1 MNVEHEEPGRLKIF
15 LKKDDMRQLD
25 ITFDQLDYN
34 DAKTRR
40 VLWTILSDVGAASS
54 FISTGSRLLIEVFPA
69 SDNGCVIYFTLL
81 KKEQD
86 THRRL
91 KLKKQ
96 NLQPAVFEFTS
107 TEDLL
112 SAFSV
117 LYKDANGRIDRS
129 DLYRFEDRYRLVVFL
144 KQAHQASTLAMLNEY
159 GKNAGQTPAQIAFT
173 QEHGR
178 LLAENNAVEMVGRHF
193 LLM

>member
-112 SAFSV
+112 SAFSA

-129 DLYRFEDRYRLVVFL
+129 DLYRFEDRYRLVVF
-144 KQAHQASTLAMLNEY
+144 
-159 GKNAGQTPAQIAFT
+159 
-173 QEHGR
+173 
-178 LLAENNAVEMVGRHF
+178 
-193 LLM
+193 

>member
-25 ITFDQLDYN
+25 ITFDQMDYN

-54 FISTGSRLLIEVFPA
+54 FIVTGSKLLIEVFPA
-69 SDNGCVIYFTLL
+69 SDSGCIIYFTLL
-81 KKEQD
+81 KKEQEI
-86 THRRL
+86 HRRL

-96 NLQPAVFEFTS
+96 NLQPAIFEFTN

-112 SAFSV
+112 SAFSM
-117 LYKDANGRIDRS
+117 LYKDARKRVERS
-129 DLYRFEDRYRLVVFL
+129 NLYRFQDKYRLIVFL
-144 KQAHQASTLAMLNEY
+144 KQAHQVSTLAMLNEY
-159 GKNAGQTPAQIAFT
+159 GKNIGQTSAQIAYT
-173 QEHGR
+173 QEHGC
-178 LLAENNAVEMVGRHF
+178 LLAENNAVETVGRHF
-193 LLM
+193 AMH